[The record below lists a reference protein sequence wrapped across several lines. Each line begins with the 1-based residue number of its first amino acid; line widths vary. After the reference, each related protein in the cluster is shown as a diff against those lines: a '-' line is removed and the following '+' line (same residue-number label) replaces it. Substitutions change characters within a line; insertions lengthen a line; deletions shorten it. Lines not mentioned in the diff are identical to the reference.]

1 MNINKSTESYVR
13 CSSGLTPARY
23 AQFKRSKEF
32 IKKSK
37 KDIYDFYKYF
47 EKKRLHRELA
57 KRLRKLNIDKI
68 NNELKRLRL
77 SKLMNKNISE
87 SDLVKLKRL
96 AVLPVKM
103 LRDIAS
109 LRNIDTSLSKSDIL
123 YALIRSEPIFNE
135 EKYLNDSDNELVN
148 KVKEARLMYQ
158 KVMYEK
164 Y

>member
-1 MNINKSTESYVR
+1 MNIKSAKIYVR
-13 CSSGLTPARY
+13 CPSGLTSTQC
-23 AQFKRSKEF
+23 AQFKRSKKF
-32 IKKSK
+32 IKRSK
-37 KDIYDFYKYF
+37 KDIYDFFKYF

-57 KRLRKLNIDKI
+57 KRLHKLNIDKI

-123 YALIRSEPIFNE
+123 YALIRSEPIVNE
-135 EKYLNDSDNELVN
+135 EKYFNDINN
-148 KVKEARLMYQ
+148 
-158 KVMYEK
+158 
-164 Y
+164 

>member
-1 MNINKSTESYVR
+1 MDLPPPGMPNLKDQKS
-13 CSSGLTPARY
+13 LL
-23 AQFKRSKEF
+23 RSQ
-32 IKKSK
+32 K

-57 KRLRKLNIDKI
+57 KRLCKLNIDKI

-148 KVKEARLMYQ
+148 KVKEARLMCQ
-158 KVMYEK
+158 KVI
-164 Y
+164 